1 MNRNIKTRNS
11 SETQTIQ
18 YFNSTKIIKVK
29 ENDCL
34 DIPYILFIFTF
45 LFKVNTKNTF
55 AKINKINFKIFIKYP
70 KIKIFLLLNKN
81 YFLEKYNI

>member
-18 YFNSTKIIKVK
+18 YFNSTQIIKVK

-34 DIPYILFIFTF
+34 DIF
-45 LFKVNTKNTF
+45 
-55 AKINKINFKIFIKYP
+55 INKRKNIF
-70 KIKIFLLLNKN
+70 FE
-81 YFLEKYNI
+81 FDRE